1 MTENITAY
9 LEKVWTEYSEYKE
22 FIKSISK
29 PIEEL
34 RKEVAQKIT
43 QETTAEQAQQLFFEG
58 FEKIMLHN
66 GDFIYQQN
74 RLFYTVEAY
83 KNLIEIPQEIKTEVE
98 NIKFIQIFAIKDKK
112 ETVINQEALDF
123 TKNQIASLMNEGV
136 QQFKNRFL

>member
-1 MTENITAY
+1 MEETATAY

-22 FIKSISK
+22 YIKTIAK

-43 QETTAEQAQQLFFEG
+43 PQTTSEEAQEYVFQG

-66 GDFIYQQN
+66 GDFINQQN
-74 RLFYTVEAY
+74 RLFYTIEAY
-83 KNLIEIPQEIKTEVE
+83 KNIIEIPQEIKKEVE
-98 NIKFIQIFAIKDKK
+98 NLKFLQIFAVKDGK

-123 TKNQIASLMNEGV
+123 TREQIKNSFSGGLEE
-136 QQFKNRFL
+136 FKRRFL